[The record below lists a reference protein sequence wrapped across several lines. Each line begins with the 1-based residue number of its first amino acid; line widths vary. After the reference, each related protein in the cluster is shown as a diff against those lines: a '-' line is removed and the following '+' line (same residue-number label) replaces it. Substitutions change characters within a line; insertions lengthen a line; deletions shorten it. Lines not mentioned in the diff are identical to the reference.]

1 MSFAFSLRFRE
12 IAEEEGHGSR
22 VFEFGA
28 QSRSISEIVEREVK
42 KIQNQHPDVVLDGMV
57 FYSISVTEV

>member
-12 IAEEEGHGSR
+12 IDEDEGHGSL
-22 VFEFGA
+22 VFEFDA
-28 QSRSISEIVEREVK
+28 HTRSIPEIVEREVRK
-42 KIQNQHPDVVLDGMV
+42 VQDLHPNMVLDGMV